1 MKYLILF
8 FLISFSIYAQT
19 PPSDFKLEVSTGGM
33 ELWEISETITIEANG
48 QGNFYRSKGGNS
60 QEVLLDTNFT
70 ITTEQV
76 QQIWQSVQ
84 NENFFNLNSN
94 YENDTVVG
102 GSYAIFTITADGVT
116 KQVTV
121 KNISQ
126 QQIQNIISSINSNV
140 PSDYNI
146 DYTPPEKINIIPQD
160 PCNSPFGSSFSID
173 KKEIS
178 EAKLNKLLAKYN
190 TTNSVRDVVQIPHA
204 GVEIGYEESLYDAVG
219 NGTAALSSK
228 GDFYG
233 DDVSITGKYPNNL
246 TPADKKIHIKLNLEF
261 YGPCDNS
268 ANENKIVKDIYN
280 KWNGLATSSGQKI
293 IVDIPHLSH
302 PGASS
307 PPGTPGFDEIK
318 LACGSGQKA
327 ISYTDGLGKP
337 NDGVASGTW
346 YPADQGGPGTYGHE
360 AGHLMGLDDQY
371 SSYQKQP
378 DGSWLNEQD
387 KTTTYSANDYLNL
400 YHSKYPDHSLSQ
412 DKSWLAK
419 NKRTGWPTGK
429 GVMGDSQAPPTQL
442 DIDSLAEK
450 AGLIINIKPGDMLVD
465 KNNYQQNLVV
475 NHSGD
480 LFLKPGETKTLN
492 GIYAACIDHFKE
504 IPDTGRVFAV
514 APSLEKWNGINA
526 APTLL
531 KLVRYIDSVG
541 YFCNIFDDYSSQEAI
556 WRITD
561 NTEPLFDSTSD
572 SLLLYIGINPNQFFD
587 FPKMNY
593 NLNDTISSS
602 QYIPDQLFAADI
614 EPKYATSNIND
625 NTEFTAAV
633 SSPSVGEFSTN
644 IKWELKSPGSAAGQL
659 NVNGSK
665 ATVTPLQG
673 GLYSLNL
680 DLTVTDSSGAKREF
694 KPSQTSHIIVPDK
707 FTETFEHSNLID
719 LFPWKTYGDAPWT
732 ITNAEAQTGNY
743 SIQPGNIRANQSS
756 TLEISLDLPSDTS
769 FEFAVKALSSFF
781 NYLSFYIDT
790 TLSGIYAYNDWNFY
804 SYNLK
809 AGKHVLKWTYQ
820 SLVSTVNQSPGIWLD
835 NIFFPENSVNLTSVK
850 TDESK
855 PLTFNLFQN
864 YPNPFNPN
872 TLIKYSLASESQVK
886 LTIYDITGRKVKD
899 LFIGEQPAGI
909 HEVKFDGSSLSS
921 GVYFYTIEAN
931 SKNGIFKATKKMIL
945 IK

>member
-8 FLISFSIYAQT
+8 FIISFSIYAQN
-19 PPSDFKLEVSTGGM
+19 PPSDFKLECATGGM
-33 ELWEISETITIEANG
+33 EIWEMSENITILANG
-48 QGNFYRSKGGNS
+48 QGSFFSSKGGNS
-60 QEVLLDTNFT
+60 PQILVDTAFT
-70 ITTEQV
+70 LTTVQV
-76 QQIWQSVQ
+76 EQIWATVQ
-84 NENFFNLNSN
+84 NENFFSLNST
-94 YENDTVVG
+94 YDNDTVVG
-102 GSYAIFTITADGVT
+102 GSYAILTITANGIT
-116 KQVTV
+116 NQVSI
-121 KNISQ
+121 KNVPQ
-126 QQIQNIISSINSNV
+126 VQIQNIISAINSNV
-140 PSDYNI
+140 PSEYNLN
-146 DYTPPEKINIIPQD
+146 YTPPEEINIIPQD
-160 PCNSPFGSSFSID
+160 PCSSPFGSSIKID
-173 KKEIS
+173 KKEFS
-178 EAKLNKLLAKYN
+178 KARLNKLFAEFN
-190 TTNSVRDVVQIPHA
+190 STNSKKDVIQIPHA

-219 NGTAALSSK
+219 NGTAILTSK

-233 DDVSITGKYPNNL
+233 DDVSITGKYPQNL
-246 TPADKKIHIKLNLEF
+246 KPPDKNIHVKLNLEF
-261 YGPCDNS
+261 YGSCDNS
-268 ANENKIVKDIYN
+268 DNIKRITHDIYA
-280 KWNGLATSSGQKI
+280 KWNGLST
-293 IVDIPHLSH
+293 
-302 PGASS
+302 
-307 PPGTPGFDEIK
+307 
-318 LACGSGQKA
+318 GSGQKVIIDIPY
-327 ISYTDGLGKP
+327 ISHPGISSPPNTPGYDEINLACGKGENYISNTIRATP
-337 NDGVASGTW
+337 NDGVTSATW
-346 YPADQGGPGTYGHE
+346 YPSETDPGIFGHE
-360 AGHLMGLDDQY
+360 AGHLMGLYDQY
-371 SSYQKQP
+371 DGFRKQS
-378 DGSWLNEQD
+378 DGSWENERDESMQ
-387 KTTTYSANDYLNL
+387 YSANDFLNL
-400 YHSKYPDHSLSQ
+400 YHSHYPEDPLTF
-412 DKSWLAK
+412 DKKMLDG
-419 NKRTGWPTGK
+419 NKRLSWPNSK
-429 GVMGDSQAPPTQL
+429 GVMASYEDRPTQS
-442 DIDSLAEK
+442 DIDSLAKK

-743 SIQPGNIRANQSS
+743 SIQPGNIGANQSS

-769 FEFAVKALSSFF
+769 FEFAVKAL
-781 NYLSFYIDT
+781 
-790 TLSGIYAYNDWNFY
+790 
-804 SYNLK
+804 LK
-809 AGKHVLKWTYQ
+809 
-820 SLVSTVNQSPGIWLD
+820 
-835 NIFFPENSVNLTSVK
+835 
-850 TDESK
+850 
-855 PLTFNLFQN
+855 LF
-864 YPNPFNPN
+864 
-872 TLIKYSLASESQVK
+872 
-886 LTIYDITGRKVKD
+886 
-899 LFIGEQPAGI
+899 
-909 HEVKFDGSSLSS
+909 
-921 GVYFYTIEAN
+921 
-931 SKNGIFKATKKMIL
+931 
-945 IK
+945 